1 MFLNILFFSL
11 LSVATIF
18 IFISELVSPWIRILE
33 ASVIRNSCGSIHCF
47 LGLENSGF
55 TRKHGFS
62 LDIPCLFVK
71 VRPQCEPSRSRFSRN
86 LRVFWQSFRIS
97 PLISI
102 SWSHKQFHLLPVWNF
117 VHKFSFTGVHDK
129 VQYVYRTY
137 IILTNL
143 ALQEFTIKCSMYT
156 EHIILTNFDTCFM
169 LSHILYCSVL

>member
-1 MFLNILFFSL
+1 MLVLFYSKNENAYFRIFTQLLFLNILFFSL
-11 LSVATIF
+11 LSVAPIF
-18 IFISELVSPWIRILE
+18 IFISELVSPWIWILE

-71 VRPQCEPSRSRFSRN
+71 VSPQCEPSRSRFSRN
-86 LRVFWQSFRIS
+86 LQVFWQSFRIS

-102 SWSHKQFHLLPVWNF
+102 SYSRTNNF
-117 VHKFSFTGVHDK
+117 
-129 VQYVYRTY
+129 TY
-137 IILTNL
+137 CRFGTLYTNL
-143 ALQEFTIKCSMYT
+143 SLQEFTIKCSMYT

-169 LSHILYCSVL
+169 LSHILYCSLL